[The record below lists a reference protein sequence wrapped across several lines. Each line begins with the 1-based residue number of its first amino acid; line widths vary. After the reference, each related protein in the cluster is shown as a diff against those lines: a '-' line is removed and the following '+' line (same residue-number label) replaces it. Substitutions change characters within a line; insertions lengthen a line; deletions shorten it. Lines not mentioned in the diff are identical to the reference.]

1 MEQGLQV
8 FAFEG
13 RSNIRVVMKDGDPWF
28 VAKDVC
34 DVLGLSNSRKA
45 VRALDDEDKSTVT
58 KSYGT
63 SPKGGNPNMTII
75 SESGLYTLIFRS
87 NKPEAE
93 VFSRW
98 VTREVLPSIR
108 KIGAYSLRPT
118 LSPEELALK
127 QEELALNK
135 AKFLTDLIEKYK
147 VHLSSTAIE
156 SMVSYS
162 ANIVAG
168 FEIVPLPRTE
178 KHYTAT
184 QIGKMLGISR
194 NQVCRVANLFGLK
207 TEQNGQWVLDK
218 ADNCDKQVEV
228 FRYNQAGVDAV
239 KEAYMRWQQDD
250 EDED

>member
-1 MEQGLQV
+1 MEGLQV

-13 RSNIRVVMKDGDPWF
+13 QSNIRVVMKDGDPWF

-34 DVLGLSNSRKA
+34 GVLGLNNTTE
-45 VRALDDEDKSTVT
+45 ALRCLDSDELTSEFLKS
-58 KSYGT
+58 
-63 SPKGGNPNMTII
+63 GGQRREMRLV
-75 SESGLYTLIFRS
+75 SESGIYALIMRS
-87 NKPEAE
+87 NKPDAKK
-93 VFSRW
+93 FRKW
-98 VTREVLPSIR
+98 VTSEVLPSIR
-108 KIGAYSLRPT
+108 KTGAYSLRPT
-118 LSPEELALK
+118 LSPEELALR

-194 NQVCRVANLFGLK
+194 NSVGRVANLFGLK